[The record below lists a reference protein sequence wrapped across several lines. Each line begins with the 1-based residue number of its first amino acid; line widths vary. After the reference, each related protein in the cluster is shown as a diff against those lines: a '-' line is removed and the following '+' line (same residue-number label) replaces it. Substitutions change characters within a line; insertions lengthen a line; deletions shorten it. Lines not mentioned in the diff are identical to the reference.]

1 MEECCNKSEASETL
15 EQFEYWDG
23 ALHQQIAAAAHN
35 SFVLEVFNAMTR
47 VRSTSEWG
55 ALKRRSVTPERCK
68 EYQHQHRILVAALK
82 DRAMERARD
91 ATDRKSVVS
100 GKSVSVRVDLGGRR
114 IIKKQNDTISKTD

>member
-82 DRAMERARD
+82 DRDMERARE
-91 ATDRKSVVS
+91 ATLAHLLHVRRTSEARRVGKDGVS
-100 GKSVSVRVDLGGRR
+100 TCRYRWPPYH
-114 IIKKQNDTISKTD
+114 